1 MFADVGEEMLALN
14 NDHFV
19 RPDVMVS
26 SHLMYCCIFI
36 TYNNIMCK
44 IYMIKH
50 TENRRL
56 VQSYVY
62 PLSTLLNPH
71 DPFQLLCEGHYF
83 HCCQINK
90 LFLVQHL

>member
-44 IYMIKH
+44 IYDKTYREQTISPKLCVSIKH
-50 TENRRL
+50 
-56 VQSYVY
+56 
-62 PLSTLLNPH
+62 ST
-71 DPFQLLCEGHYF
+71 
-83 HCCQINK
+83 K
-90 LFLVQHL
+90 SS